1 MIEHLLRA
9 NGEKQE
15 SLANI
20 HRRAIT
26 EARARGLDYQ
36 QMADEFNSKNLRRRG
51 GLQWTATSVEI
62 RWSDLDRIQRKR
74 EQKELTDT
82 KVSEPIVLRR
92 SA

>member
-1 MIEHLLRA
+1 MVEHLLRA

-26 EARARGLDYQ
+26 EARARGLNYQ
-36 QMADEFNSKNLRRRG
+36 QMADEFNQKNIRRRG
-51 GLQWTATSVEI
+51 GVQWTAKSVAV
-62 RWSDLDRIQRKR
+62 RWSDLVRMQRER
-74 EQKELTDT
+74 EKKESTEAEKATPVGL
-82 KVSEPIVLRR
+82 KK